1 MSKDHRNS
9 HTLSRVQR
17 ACTYLHEVLCSCSV
31 HRGLYFSIFMG
42 FLPLSLSHF
51 LTIYVLIIIVPD
63 RPSSEGIGQDV
74 LIYVLPIQ
82 AKQEQVGVWVCT
94 SPMLLVFSK
103 MIFLMMPLQ
112 LLICLGK

>member
-1 MSKDHRNS
+1 MRS
-9 HTLSRVQR
+9 
-17 ACTYLHEVLCSCSV
+17 SV
-31 HRGLYFSIFMG
+31 HAVYTVAYILA
-42 FLPLSLSHF
+42 FLWDSCLFLSLSHF
-51 LTIYVLIIIVPD
+51 LTIYVLTIIVPD

-94 SPMLLVFSK
+94 SPMLLVQGMPVLVFSK

-112 LLICLGK
+112 LLICLEK